1 MFKKGLIIL
10 LLFSLTVQS
19 QEIVF
24 KISDQEL
31 TTLDRGKGL
40 LLQFSGDSLT
50 TIDIAIFEIKS
61 KKALKLPAGFT
72 FIEYRPIWLNNTL
85 LLSEKDG
92 GKVYAFENDSLVRKD
107 RSDIHHWQ
115 SESSL
120 FHRNDTI
127 YKYGGYGYWTTSNA
141 LTYLN
146 PISKG
151 WEVIGTK
158 GLEVPK
164 STHLQ
169 IHFLN
174 KNNLF
179 ILGGY
184 HISGTNRLKALY
196 QNSVWAY
203 DFKLRIWSY
212 LGQSIIEEMDQYK
225 RIDTGPEGTHEL
237 FNAQRSLVKIDVINN
252 ETSYYT
258 ENPLYFNVEMDLN
271 LPIYKYKNAYVYY
284 QKTNKNLLLTK
295 VTENLFVKQKTGNS
309 SLFVHQKNRALYAVF
324 SVLFGVLIIVLWV
337 ILKKRQKK
345 KKTLFV
351 FEHKISFNKKEAF
364 LEPSE
369 YLILKTLIV
378 NTALESA
385 QILSLIYNESLTK
398 SHNEKIKN
406 NLIESLNLKL
416 SYVIG
421 GSGAP
426 IASEKSPEDKRIRIY
441 SLKIPQ
447 VKVRLEK

>member
-24 KISDQEL
+24 KISDQQL
-31 TTLDRGKGL
+31 TALDREKGL

-50 TIDIAIFEIKS
+50 TIDLEVFEIKS
-61 KKALKLPAGFT
+61 KTALKLPLEFT
-72 FIEYRPIWLNNTL
+72 FIEYRPIWQNNTL

-92 GKVYAFENDSLVRKD
+92 GKVYAFENDSLVRSD
-107 RSDIHHWQ
+107 RSDIVHWQ
-115 SESSL
+115 SDSSL

-151 WEVIGTK
+151 WEVISTK

-164 STHLQ
+164 STHTQ

-174 KNNLF
+174 KNNLI

-184 HISGTNRLKALY
+184 HLSAKNRLKALY
-196 QNSVWAY
+196 QYSVWIY
-203 DFKLRIWSY
+203 DFKLKIWSY
-212 LGQSIIEEMDQYK
+212 LGQSTIEEMDQYM

-237 FNAQRSLVKIDVINN
+237 FNTQRSLVKIDVINN
-252 ETSYYT
+252 ETSYYS

-271 LPIYKYKNAYVYY
+271 LPIYKYKNAYIYY
-284 QKTNKNLLLTK
+284 KKKNKNLLLSK
-295 VTENLFVKQKTGNS
+295 VTENLFVQQKTGNG
-309 SLFVHQKNRALYAVF
+309 SLFIHQKNRTLYTVF
-324 SVLFGVLIIVLWV
+324 SLLFGVLIIVLWL
-337 ILKKRQKK
+337 ILNKRKKK

-378 NTALESA
+378 NPALESA

-406 NLIESLNLKL
+406 TLIESLNLKL

>member
-1 MFKKGLIIL
+1 MLKKL
-10 LLFSLTVQS
+10 LLLIALSSNVLFG
-19 QEIVF
+19 QEIEF
-24 KISDQEL
+24 KLSDQQL
-31 TTLDRGKGL
+31 TALDREKGL

-50 TIDIAIFEIKS
+50 TIDLEVFKIKS
-61 KKALKLPAGFT
+61 KTALKLPLEFT
-72 FIEYRPIWLNNTL
+72 FIEYRPIWQNNTL

-92 GKVYAFENDSLVRKD
+92 GKVYAFENDSLVRRD
-107 RSDIHHWQ
+107 RSDIVHWQ
-115 SESSL
+115 SDSSL

-151 WEVIGTK
+151 WEVISTK

-164 STHLQ
+164 STHTQ

-174 KNNLF
+174 KNNLI

-184 HISGTNRLKALY
+184 HLSAKNRLKALY
-196 QNSVWAY
+196 QYSVWIY
-203 DFKLRIWSY
+203 DFKLKIWSY
-212 LGQSIIEEMDQYK
+212 LGQSTIEEMDQYM

-237 FNAQRSLVKIDVINN
+237 FNTQRSLVKIDVINN
-252 ETSYYT
+252 ETSYYS

-271 LPIYKYKNAYVYY
+271 LPIYKYKNAYIYY
-284 QKTNKNLLLTK
+284 KKKNKNLLLSK
-295 VTENLFVKQKTGNS
+295 VTENLFVQQKTGNG
-309 SLFVHQKNRALYAVF
+309 SLFIHQKNRTLYTVF
-324 SVLFGVLIIVLWV
+324 SLLFGVLIIVLWL
-337 ILKKRQKK
+337 ILKKRKKK

-378 NTALESA
+378 NPALESA

-406 NLIESLNLKL
+406 TLIESLNLKL

>member
-1 MFKKGLIIL
+1 MLKKL
-10 LLFSLTVQS
+10 LLLIALSSNVLFG
-19 QEIVF
+19 QEIEF
-24 KISDQEL
+24 KLSDQEL
-31 TTLDRGKGL
+31 TTLDRGRGL

-50 TIDIAIFEIKS
+50 TIDVAVFEIKS
-61 KKALKLPAGFT
+61 KKALKLPTNFT

-92 GKVYAFENDSLVRKD
+92 GKVYAIEKDSLVRRD
-107 RSDIHHWQ
+107 RSDIRHWQ
-115 SESSL
+115 SDSSL

-141 LTYLN
+141 LTYLD

-164 STHLQ
+164 STHSQ

-184 HISGTNRLKALY
+184 HLSGINRLKALY
-196 QNSVWAY
+196 QNSVWAF
-203 DFKLRIWSY
+203 DFKLKIWSY
-212 LGQSIIEEMDQYK
+212 LGQSIIEEMDQYM

-237 FNAQRSLVKIDVINN
+237 FSEQRSLIKIDLINN
-252 ETSYYT
+252 KTSYYT
-258 ENPLYFNVEMDLN
+258 ENPLYFDVEMDLN
-271 LPIYKYKNAYVYY
+271 LPIYKYKNAYIYY
-284 QKTNKNLLLTK
+284 QKTDKNLLLTK
-295 VTENLFVKQKTGNS
+295 VTENLFVQQKSENS
-309 SLFVHQKNRALYAVF
+309 SLFVQQKNRTLYAVF
-324 SVLFGVLIIVLWV
+324 SVLFGVLIIVLWL
-337 ILKKRQKK
+337 ILKKRKKK

-398 SHNEKIKN
+398 SHNEKRKK

-421 GSGAP
+421 GGAAP
-426 IASEKSPEDKRIRIY
+426 IASEKSPEDKRIRTY

>member
-1 MFKKGLIIL
+1 MLKKL
-10 LLFSLTVQS
+10 LLLIALSSNVLFG
-19 QEIVF
+19 QEIEF
-24 KISDQEL
+24 KLSDQEL
-31 TTLDRGKGL
+31 TTLDRGRGL

-50 TIDIAIFEIKS
+50 TIDVAVFEIKS
-61 KKALKLPAGFT
+61 KKALKLPTNFT
-72 FIEYRPIWLNNTL
+72 FIEYLPIWLNNTL

-92 GKVYAFENDSLVRKD
+92 GKVYAIEKDSLVRRD
-107 RSDIHHWQ
+107 RSDIRHWQ
-115 SESSL
+115 SDSSL

-141 LTYLN
+141 LTYLD

-164 STHLQ
+164 STHSQ

-184 HISGTNRLKALY
+184 HLSGINRLKALY

-203 DFKLRIWSY
+203 DFKLKIWSY
-212 LGQSIIEEMDQYK
+212 LGQSIIEEMDQYM

-237 FNAQRSLVKIDVINN
+237 FSAQRSLVKIDLINN
-252 ETSYYT
+252 ETSYYA
-258 ENPLYFNVEMDLN
+258 ENLLYFNVEMDLN
-271 LPIYKYKNAYVYY
+271 LPIYKYKNAYIYY
-284 QKTNKNLLLTK
+284 QKTDKNLLLTK
-295 VTENLFVKQKTGNS
+295 VTENLFVQQKSENS
-309 SLFVHQKNRALYAVF
+309 SLFVQQKNRTLYTVF
-324 SVLFGVLIIVLWV
+324 SVLFGVLIIVLWL
-337 ILKKRQKK
+337 ILKK

-421 GSGAP
+421 GGAAP
-426 IASEKSPEDKRIRIY
+426 IASEKSPEDKRIRTY

>member
-1 MFKKGLIIL
+1 MLKKL
-10 LLFSLTVQS
+10 LLLIALSSNVLFG
-19 QEIVF
+19 QEIEF
-24 KISDQEL
+24 KLSDQQL
-31 TTLDRGKGL
+31 TALDREKGL

-50 TIDIAIFEIKS
+50 TIDLEVFKIKS
-61 KKALKLPAGFT
+61 KTALKLPLEFT
-72 FIEYRPIWLNNTL
+72 FIEYRPIWQNNTL

-92 GKVYAFENDSLVRKD
+92 GKVYAFENDSLVRRD
-107 RSDIHHWQ
+107 RSDIVHWQ
-115 SESSL
+115 SDSSL

-151 WEVIGTK
+151 WEVISTK

-164 STHLQ
+164 STHTQ

-174 KNNLF
+174 KNNLI

-184 HISGTNRLKALY
+184 HLSAKNHLKALY
-196 QNSVWAY
+196 QYSVWIY
-203 DFKLRIWSY
+203 DFKLKIWSY
-212 LGQSIIEEMDQYK
+212 LGQSTIEEMDQYM

-237 FNAQRSLVKIDVINN
+237 FNTQRSLVKIDVINN
-252 ETSYYT
+252 ETSYYS

-271 LPIYKYKNAYVYY
+271 LPIYKYKNAYIYY
-284 QKTNKNLLLTK
+284 KKKNKNLLLSK
-295 VTENLFVKQKTGNS
+295 VTENLFVQQKTGNG
-309 SLFVHQKNRALYAVF
+309 SLFIPQKNRTLYTVF
-324 SVLFGVLIIVLWV
+324 SLLFGVLIIVLWL
-337 ILKKRQKK
+337 ILKKRKKK

-369 YLILKTLIV
+369 YLILKILIV
-378 NTALESA
+378 NPALESA

-406 NLIESLNLKL
+406 TLIESLNLKL

>member
-1 MFKKGLIIL
+1 MLKKL
-10 LLFSLTVQS
+10 LLLIALISNVLFG
-19 QEIVF
+19 QEIEF
-24 KISDQEL
+24 KFSDQQL
-31 TTLDRGKGL
+31 TALDREKGL

-50 TIDIAIFEIKS
+50 TIDLEVFKIKS
-61 KKALKLPAGFT
+61 KTALKLPLEFT
-72 FIEYRPIWLNNTL
+72 FIEYRPIWQNNTL

-92 GKVYAFENDSLVRKD
+92 GKVYAFENDSLVRRD
-107 RSDIHHWQ
+107 RSDIVHWQ
-115 SESSL
+115 SYNSL

-151 WEVIGTK
+151 WEVISTK

-164 STHLQ
+164 STHSQ

-174 KNNLF
+174 KNNLI

-184 HISGTNRLKALY
+184 HLSAKNRLKALY
-196 QNSVWAY
+196 QYSVWIY
-203 DFKLRIWSY
+203 DFKLKIWSY
-212 LGQSIIEEMDQYK
+212 LGQSTIEEMDQYM

-237 FNAQRSLVKIDVINN
+237 FNTQRSLVKIDVINN
-252 ETSYYT
+252 ETSYYS

-271 LPIYKYKNAYVYY
+271 LPIYKYKNAYIYY
-284 QKTNKNLLLTK
+284 KKKNKNLLLSK
-295 VTENLFVKQKTGNS
+295 VTENLFVQQKTGNG
-309 SLFVHQKNRALYAVF
+309 SLFIHQKNRTLYTVF
-324 SVLFGVLIIVLWV
+324 SLLFGVLIIVLWL
-337 ILKKRQKK
+337 ILKKRKK
-345 KKTLFV
+345 KKKILFV

-378 NTALESA
+378 NPALESA

-406 NLIESLNLKL
+406 TLIESLNLKL

>member
-1 MFKKGLIIL
+1 MLKKL
-10 LLFSLTVQS
+10 LLLIALSSNVLFG
-19 QEIVF
+19 QEIEF
-24 KISDQEL
+24 KLSDQQL
-31 TTLDRGKGL
+31 TALDREKGL

-50 TIDIAIFEIKS
+50 TIDLEVFKIKS
-61 KKALKLPAGFT
+61 KTALKLPLEFT
-72 FIEYRPIWLNNTL
+72 FIEYRPIWQNNTL

-92 GKVYAFENDSLVRKD
+92 GKVYAFENDSLVRRD
-107 RSDIHHWQ
+107 RSDIVHWQ
-115 SESSL
+115 SDSSL

-151 WEVIGTK
+151 WEVISTK

-164 STHLQ
+164 STHTQ

-174 KNNLF
+174 KNNLI

-184 HISGTNRLKALY
+184 HLSAKNHLKALY
-196 QNSVWAY
+196 QYSVWIY
-203 DFKLRIWSY
+203 DFKLKIWSY
-212 LGQSIIEEMDQYK
+212 LGQSTIEEMDQYM

-237 FNAQRSLVKIDVINN
+237 FNTQRSLVKIDVINN
-252 ETSYYT
+252 ETSYYS

-271 LPIYKYKNAYVYY
+271 LPIYKYKNAYIYY
-284 QKTNKNLLLTK
+284 KKKNKNLLLSK
-295 VTENLFVKQKTGNS
+295 VTENLFVQQKTGNG
-309 SLFVHQKNRALYAVF
+309 SLFIPQKNRTLYTVF
-324 SVLFGVLIIVLWV
+324 SLLFGVLIIVLWL
-337 ILKKRQKK
+337 ILKKRKKK

-378 NTALESA
+378 NPALESA

-406 NLIESLNLKL
+406 TLIESLNLKL

>member
-1 MFKKGLIIL
+1 MFKKL
-10 LLFSLTVQS
+10 LLLIALSSNVLFG
-19 QEIVF
+19 QEIIF
-24 KISDQEL
+24 KVSDQQL
-31 TTLDRGKGL
+31 TALDREKGL

-50 TIDIAIFEIKS
+50 TIDLEVFKIKS
-61 KKALKLPAGFT
+61 KTALKLPLEFT
-72 FIEYRPIWLNNTL
+72 FIEYRPIWQNNTL

-92 GKVYAFENDSLVRKD
+92 GKVYAFENDSLVRID
-107 RSDIHHWQ
+107 RSDIRHWQ
-115 SESSL
+115 SDSSL

-151 WEVIGTK
+151 WEVIGVT

-164 STHLQ
+164 STHFQ

-184 HISGTNRLKALY
+184 HINGINRLKALY

-203 DFKLRIWSY
+203 DFKLKIWSY

-271 LPIYKYKNAYVYY
+271 LPIYKYKNAYIYY

-295 VTENLFVKQKTGNS
+295 VTENLFVRQKTGNG
-309 SLFVHQKNRALYAVF
+309 SLFVHQKNRA
-324 SVLFGVLIIVLWV
+324 
-337 ILKKRQKK
+337 
-345 KKTLFV
+345 
-351 FEHKISFNKKEAF
+351 
-364 LEPSE
+364 
-369 YLILKTLIV
+369 
-378 NTALESA
+378 
-385 QILSLIYNESLTK
+385 
-398 SHNEKIKN
+398 
-406 NLIESLNLKL
+406 
-416 SYVIG
+416 
-421 GSGAP
+421 
-426 IASEKSPEDKRIRIY
+426 
-441 SLKIPQ
+441 
-447 VKVRLEK
+447 

>member
-1 MFKKGLIIL
+1 MLKKL
-10 LLFSLTVQS
+10 LLLIALSSNVLFG
-19 QEIVF
+19 QEIEF
-24 KISDQEL
+24 KLSDQEL
-31 TTLDRGKGL
+31 TTLDRGRGL

-50 TIDIAIFEIKS
+50 TIDVAVFEIKS
-61 KKALKLPAGFT
+61 KKALKLPTNFT

-92 GKVYAFENDSLVRKD
+92 GKVYAIEKDSLVRRD
-107 RSDIHHWQ
+107 RSDIRHWQ
-115 SESSL
+115 SDSSL

-141 LTYLN
+141 LTYLD

-164 STHLQ
+164 STHSQ

-184 HISGTNRLKALY
+184 HLSGINRLKALY

-203 DFKLRIWSY
+203 DFKLKIWSY
-212 LGQSIIEEMDQYK
+212 LGQSIIEEMDQYM

-237 FNAQRSLVKIDVINN
+237 FSEQRSLIKIDLINN
-252 ETSYYT
+252 KTSYYT
-258 ENPLYFNVEMDLN
+258 ENPLYFDVEMDLN
-271 LPIYKYKNAYVYY
+271 LPIYKYKNAYIYY
-284 QKTNKNLLLTK
+284 QKTDKNLLLTK
-295 VTENLFVKQKTGNS
+295 VTENLFVQQKSENS
-309 SLFVHQKNRALYAVF
+309 SLFVQQKNRTLYAVF
-324 SVLFGVLIIVLWV
+324 SVLFGVLIIVLWL
-337 ILKKRQKK
+337 ILKK

-364 LEPSE
+364 LEPTE

-421 GSGAP
+421 GGAAP
-426 IASEKSPEDKRIRIY
+426 IASEKSPEDKRIRTY

>member
-24 KISDQEL
+24 KISDQQL
-31 TTLDRGKGL
+31 TALDREKGL

-50 TIDIAIFEIKS
+50 TIDLEVFKIKS
-61 KKALKLPAGFT
+61 KTALKLPLEFT
-72 FIEYRPIWLNNTL
+72 FIEYRPIWQNNTL

-92 GKVYAFENDSLVRKD
+92 GKVYAFENDSLVRRD
-107 RSDIHHWQ
+107 RSDIVHWQ
-115 SESSL
+115 SNSSL

-151 WEVIGTK
+151 WEVISTK

-164 STHLQ
+164 STHTQ

-174 KNNLF
+174 KNNLI

-184 HISGTNRLKALY
+184 HLSAKNRLKALY
-196 QNSVWAY
+196 QYSVWIY
-203 DFKLRIWSY
+203 DFKLKIWSY
-212 LGQSIIEEMDQYK
+212 LGQSTIEEMDQYM

-237 FNAQRSLVKIDVINN
+237 FNTQRSLVKIDVINN
-252 ETSYYT
+252 ETSYYS

-271 LPIYKYKNAYVYY
+271 LPIYKYKNAYIYY
-284 QKTNKNLLLTK
+284 KKKNKNLLLSK
-295 VTENLFVKQKTGNS
+295 VTENLFVQQKTGNG
-309 SLFVHQKNRALYAVF
+309 SLFIHQKNRTLYTVF
-324 SVLFGVLIIVLWV
+324 SLLFGVLIIVLWL
-337 ILKKRQKK
+337 ILKKRKKK

-369 YLILKTLIV
+369 YLILKTLIA
-378 NTALESA
+378 NPALESA

-406 NLIESLNLKL
+406 TLIESLNLKL

>member
-1 MFKKGLIIL
+1 MFKKGLFL
-10 LLFSLTVQS
+10 FLLFSLPVLS

-24 KISDQEL
+24 KISDQQL
-31 TTLDRGKGL
+31 TALDREKGL

-50 TIDIAIFEIKS
+50 TIDLEVFKIKS
-61 KKALKLPAGFT
+61 KTALKLPLEFT
-72 FIEYRPIWLNNTL
+72 FIEYRPIWQNNTL

-92 GKVYAFENDSLVRKD
+92 GKVYAFENDSLVRRD
-107 RSDIHHWQ
+107 RSDIVHWQ
-115 SESSL
+115 SDSSL

-151 WEVIGTK
+151 WEVISFNSKT
-158 GLEVPK
+158 VPQSAYIQIDHLSK
-164 STHLQ
+164 SDL
-169 IHFLN
+169 I
-174 KNNLF
+174 
-179 ILGGY
+179 IYSGY
-184 HISGTNRLKALY
+184 HINEHDRL
-196 QNSVWAY
+196 NSVPVNAV
-203 DFKLRIWSY
+203 WSY
-212 LGQSIIEEMDQYK
+212 HFKSKIWKYLGESDIKEIAAYKKIKGDFIETFEVF
-225 RIDTGPEGTHEL
+225 DTQKGL
-237 FNAQRSLVKIDVINN
+237 IKIDPYNN
-252 ETSYYT
+252 RVTYYK
-258 ENPLYFNVEMDLN
+258 ENPIYFKVAINQN
-271 LPIYKYKNAYVYY
+271 LPLFKYNGFYY
-284 QKTNKNLLLTK
+284 YYNSNDLDLVLTK
-295 VTENLFVKQKTGNS
+295 VAENEFIPKETSSGALFVNNRNS
-309 SLFVHQKNRALYAVF
+309 YYLMAISILLLFSLGLVWL
-324 SVLFGVLIIVLWV
+324 
-337 ILKKRQKK
+337 ILKKRKKK

-351 FEHKISFNKKEAF
+351 FEHKISFNRKEAF

-378 NTALESA
+378 NPALESA

-398 SHNEKIKN
+398 SHNEKRKN
-406 NLIESLNLKL
+406 TLIESLNLKL